1 MLSGLRAKAV
11 SGNTMYA
18 ALKGPRAG
26 YSGVDYYKQL
36 PSRATFNGIAY
47 NWSWSC
53 QSGTGLPTGS
63 GASPYQLAQTA
74 NAFAFMALIDPSD
87 PTYNWGCYGHDVWMY
102 IVNAFN
108 AGSYRPGQDEVRN
121 QAAAL
126 GLATDW
132 LLGSGGL
139 TTSGDISACRTYVAN
154 M

>member
-36 PSRATFNGIAY
+36 SSRGSFNGIAY

-74 NAFAFMALIDPSD
+74 NRSEEHTSELQSLRHLV
-87 PTYNWGCYGHDVWMY
+87 C
-102 IVNAFN
+102 
-108 AGSYRPGQDEVRN
+108 R
-121 QAAAL
+121 
-126 GLATDW
+126 
-132 LLGSGGL
+132 LLL
-139 TTSGDISACRTYVAN
+139 DKK
-154 M
+154 